1 MAERTTAGE
10 SGSVLPLVAVWLA
23 VAVLGMMAIMA
34 AVGAGVDR
42 ARAQAAA
49 DAAALAGAADGR
61 GAAELV
67 AARSGGSLERFTE
80 VTRSVGA
87 ELNHPVELGRVTY
100 PSVVVTVVV
109 HVDGAMAT
117 AAAERF
123 LAPPD
128 SP

>member
-10 SGSVLPLVAVWLA
+10 RGSVLPLVAVWLA
-23 VAVLGMMAIMA
+23 VAVLAMMAIMA

-61 GAAELV
+61 AAAELV
-67 AARSGGSLERFTE
+67 AAENGGSLERYSE
-80 VTRSVGA
+80 VAQFGGGES
-87 ELNHPVELGRVTY
+87 NHPGRLGRNTY
-100 PSVVVTVVV
+100 PAVVVTVVV

-117 AAAERF
+117 ASAERF
-123 LAPPD
+123 LAQLE